1 MPLTTRAR
9 ECRKKSRD
17 ALLMHQRPP
26 NFAPQPGARKTSPAS
41 VPTLDAG
48 RFYSV
53 FEKTLKVRA
62 TLDYGSR
69 SLLQVGVHAIEERSS
84 DLNVHTLFE
93 RNAVSNVS

>member
-1 MPLTTRAR
+1 LLIAPSLAPVRLAPRRSPLWTRGFSIQSS
-9 ECRKKSRD
+9 K
-17 ALLMHQRPP
+17 L
-26 NFAPQPGARKTSPAS
+26 
-41 VPTLDAG
+41 
-48 RFYSV
+48 FYSV

>member
-1 MPLTTRAR
+1 MSEQEPRRVVNASTAA
-9 ECRKKSRD
+9 ESC
-17 ALLMHQRPP
+17 
-26 NFAPQPGARKTSPAS
+26 PQPGARQTSPAS

-48 RFYSV
+48 LFYSV

-84 DLNVHTLFE
+84 DLNVHTLFQG
-93 RNAVSNVS
+93 NAVSNVS